1 MAHTISDTN
10 RSDYI
15 GPEGIIEKKQE
26 YLMPC
31 SFHFYKDPPQ
41 LVKGKGTKL
50 YDSSGREYTD
60 FFAGVSVMSCGH
72 CNEKINA
79 KVMEQLNTL
88 QHTTSIYLTQP
99 VVDLAQKLAEV
110 LPGNLKQSFFCNS
123 GSEANEGAMLLARVA
138 TGKREFLA
146 LERSLHGRT
155 FLTSGATGIPMWR
168 TDPFADENPV
178 HFASDADHVCRILE
192 EKGDAIA
199 ALMVEPIQGN
209 AGIRPLEPDFFEKV
223 GPLLKEKKVL
233 LISDEIQTGFA
244 RTGRM
249 FAIEHYGIVP
259 DILTGA
265 KALGNGFPIGF
276 FAAVPE
282 VAASFTKPSASTL
295 GGNPV
300 SCQAG
305 LAVLDFIREEKLM
318 EKADTLG
325 GILKK
330 GLTRFSGLTD
340 HLGEPRGMGLMLG
353 IPVLPEGTSQ
363 AADITDRI
371 LEGMKDRGFLIGKN
385 GMGRDVLAFQPP
397 LVISEEEIKEML
409 AALEEL
415 LTEL

>member
-1 MAHTISDTN
+1 MAPTSSDSN

-15 GPEGIIEKKQE
+15 GPERIIEKKQD

-41 LVKGKGTKL
+41 LVKGKGSKL
-50 YDSSGREYTD
+50 YDSKGREYTD

-72 CNEKINA
+72 CNHRINA

-99 VVDLAQKLAEV
+99 VVDLAQKLSEV
-110 LPGNLKQSFFCNS
+110 LPGDLKQSFFCNS
-123 GSEANEGAMLLARVA
+123 GSEANEGAMLLARVY
-138 TGKREFLA
+138 TGRREFLA
-146 LERSLHGRT
+146 MERSLHGRT

-168 TDPFADENPV
+168 TDPFSDEVPV
-178 HFASDADHVCRILE
+178 HFASDSDHVCRILE
-192 EKGDAIA
+192 EKGDSIA

-209 AGIRPLEPDFFEKV
+209 AGIRPLEPDFFDKV
-223 GPLLKEKKVL
+223 SPLLKEKKVL

-249 FAIEHYGIVP
+249 FAIEHYGVVP

-282 VAASFTKPSASTL
+282 VAVSFTRPSASTL

-305 LAVLDFIREEKLM
+305 MAVLDFIREEKLM
-318 EKADTLG
+318 EKADSLG
-325 GILKK
+325 QILKE
-330 GLTRFSGLTD
+330 GLTRLSGKSEN
-340 HLGEPRGMGLMLG
+340 LGEPRGMGLMQGL
-353 IPVLPEGTSQ
+353 PVLPEGTTE

-371 LEGMKDRGFLIGKN
+371 LEEMKDRGFLIGKN

-397 LVISEEEIKEML
+397 LVITEEEIAEML
-409 AALEEL
+409 KSLEKIV
-415 LTEL
+415 TEL